1 MSGFVWLYAE
11 LAKIFMYKWMRT
23 AKIGQKDFRSFS
35 VSSLFV
41 NLVIISWH
49 QFVNLHYFPYY
60 LRKTT
65 KKLNFIRAF
74 IIYKK
79 MSKRYQRAKI
89 SSVTCITDLPEFEK
103 SEGLLNV
110 QKTIQKIEEKSPG
123 RPKPRSNRTKDIGAQ
138 ILGSDYGKL
147 RNKVGLKVHF
157 LSSVIYFLSLITGS
171 SYSRFSPL
179 ARPRS
184 TPSTPQRI
192 ITSPSHWVKVN
203 SCTNEEISVKSPVFW
218 PQSTK
223 SEPASPS
230 RLCSTPV
237 RRSPKETLQLLRSF
251 YFFSCNFM
259 SLFNRQLYGGAR
271 RVRLICDDHDS
282 LPLLPIV
289 IS

>member
-49 QFVNLHYFPYY
+49 QFVNLHYFTYY
-60 LRKTT
+60 LRK
-65 KKLNFIRAF
+65 K
-74 IIYKK
+74 YKK
-79 MSKRYQRAKI
+79 MTKRYQRAKI

-147 RNKVGLKVHF
+147 RNKVGLKGHF
-157 LSSVIYFLSLITGS
+157 LLTYELFLESD
-171 SYSRFSPL
+171 
-179 ARPRS
+179 
-184 TPSTPQRI
+184 
-192 ITSPSHWVKVN
+192 N
-203 SCTNEEISVKSPVFW
+203 
-218 PQSTK
+218 
-223 SEPASPS
+223 
-230 RLCSTPV
+230 RLF
-237 RRSPKETLQLLRSF
+237 LQ
-251 YFFSCNFM
+251 
-259 SLFNRQLYGGAR
+259 
-271 RVRLICDDHDS
+271 
-282 LPLLPIV
+282 
-289 IS
+289 